1 MDEDSSRKIAN
12 WRYDPPYDLYNCNP
26 EKIEDEVQWYLL
38 PQNNYFTVWNET
50 DELVGF
56 RCYGEDTRVPG
67 GNYELDALDMGG
79 GLRPDLTGEGL
90 GASFIEA
97 AIEFARRQYSSEVY
111 RATVAKFNQRA
122 SASAKK

>member
-1 MDEDSSRKIAN
+1 M
-12 WRYDPPYDLYNCNP
+12 
-26 EKIEDEVQWYLL
+26 
-38 PQNNYFTVWNET
+38 
-50 DELVGF
+50 
-56 RCYGEDTRVPG
+56 PG

-122 SASAKK
+122 LRVCEKVGYKQTQTFTSTHTGMKFVVLIRESA